1 MANISD
7 ILMQQAETSS
17 KSKGI
22 ADEQGK
28 LGTAYT
34 ELADIVG
41 QTKTAVEAD
50 DARATKL
57 ASEQRY
63 KLADSY
69 DSNPSNANNILNTLG
84 QSIANNVKVVK
95 GTRDAMDAI
104 ANESFLDD
112 PLKKLADVF
121 LIRPG
126 LYSKNYEAKNNI
138 EEDLKLSQ
146 AVNLAQ
152 QQGYQT
158 YAALGSA
165 ISDEQLKNKLEYIG
179 AKAGQEAMSAKFT
192 GLAWQSSALELVDK
206 STSSELKGLEA
217 YFNQGQAEQLFKF
230 NQDKFANEQDY
241 QAKTLDNAAKNLE
254 LSTET
259 VNRQNAQF
267 DRVLE
272 QDTIKA
278 NSEARAAES
287 LRLAATK
294 LGLNLNL
301 ASPVIPLNATPEEIA
316 TLTRV
321 ANAQVVSDIKEMKKN
336 PNLKLRLEAL
346 EAVADSYT
354 GQSLAGV
361 PEKLFVN
368 VWGTN
373 PWGAYNTV
381 NALGGLPATT
391 LPQERDL
398 NAFYRENYTDLST
411 KQIGLLHSTSDR
423 LTNSSSKTG
432 KVGDITGIA
441 GKETV
446 AGSESTSVNSKYITP
461 INAQNSAAENGAVF
475 DEDII
480 SKAIYMGSNVESG
493 GRNFYGMRP
502 VAEWEQIKA
511 IRDSKLYK
519 EVLAPLITG
528 GATGF
533 TSAQLVQRALDAVD
547 SKTLKRDD
555 VAPILAQFYQSMALQ
570 NNLVHNFAGH
580 GFPAQQS
587 WVVKQEDPVTGAYS
601 SYDLM
606 DKGSL
611 SNFISVQEYL
621 RNRGTVKRVLDSSG
635 LSNIGRTYMDTL
647 EERKRTVRHFVTGRE

>member
-17 KSKGI
+17 RSKGI

-41 QTKTAVEAD
+41 QTKAAVEAE
-50 DARATKL
+50 DAKAAKI

-84 QSIANNVKVVK
+84 QSIASNVKVVK
-95 GTRDAMDAI
+95 STRDAMDAI
-104 ANESFLDD
+104 TNESFLDD

-158 YAALGSA
+158 YAAIGSA

-179 AKAGQEAMSAKFT
+179 AKAGQEAMSDKFK

-206 STSSELKGLEA
+206 STASELKGLEA
-217 YFNQGQAEQLFKF
+217 YFNQGQAEQLFKL

-287 LRLAATK
+287 LRMAATK
-294 LGLNLNL
+294 LGLKLNL
-301 ASPVIPLNATPEEIA
+301 ASPVIPPNATPEEIA
-316 TLTRV
+316 TLTRI

-336 PNLKLRLEAL
+336 PNLKLRLDAL

-381 NALGGLPATT
+381 NALGGLPETT

-398 NAFYRENYTDLST
+398 NAFYRENYAELST
-411 KQIGLLHSTSDR
+411 KQLGLLHS
-423 LTNSSSKTG
+423 K
-432 KVGDITGIA
+432 
-441 GKETV
+441 KETV

-461 INAQNSAAENGAVF
+461 INAQNSAVENGAVF
-475 DEDII
+475 DEAII
-480 SKAIYMGSNVESG
+480 DKAIDMGSNVESG

-511 IRDSKLYK
+511 IRDSMLYK
-519 EVLAPLITG
+519 EVLAPLIAG

-587 WVVKQEDPVTGAYS
+587 WVVKQEDPVTGAYA
-601 SYDLM
+601 SYNLM

-635 LSNIGRTYMDTL
+635 LSNMGKSYMDL
-647 EERKRTVRHFVTGRE
+647 VEERKRTVRHFVTGRE

>member
-41 QTKTAVEAD
+41 QTKSAVEAD
-50 DARATKL
+50 DSRAAKI
-57 ASEQRY
+57 ASEQRHQ
-63 KLADSY
+63 LADSY
-69 DSNPSNANNILNTLG
+69 NSNPSNANNILNTLG
-84 QSIANNVKVVK
+84 QSIVSGIGKVKA
-95 GTRDAMDAI
+95 TSEAI
-104 ANESFLDD
+104 DTIQNERFMDD
-112 PLKKLADVF
+112 PLKVIADSLFV
-121 LIRPG
+121 RPG
-126 LYSKNYEAKNNI
+126 LERQKEYQLQHV

-158 YAALGSA
+158 YAALGSV

-179 AKAGQEAMSAKFT
+179 AKAGQEAMSDKFK

-206 STSSELKGLEA
+206 STASELKGLEA
-217 YFNQGQAEQLFKF
+217 YFNQGHAEQLFKL
-230 NQDKFANEQDY
+230 NQDKFANEKDY
-241 QAKTLDNAAKNLE
+241 QAKTLDNAAKHLE

-278 NSEARAAES
+278 NSEARAADS

-294 LGLNLNL
+294 LGINLNL

-321 ANAQVVSDIKEMKKN
+321 SNAQAVSDVKEMKKN

-398 NAFYRENYTDLST
+398 NAFYRENYTELST
-411 KQIGLLHSTSDR
+411 KQLGLLHSKP
-423 LTNSSSKTG
+423 N

-441 GKETV
+441 GKETI

-475 DEDII
+475 DEALIN
-480 SKAIYMGSNVESG
+480 KAINMGSNVESG
-493 GRNFYGMRP
+493 GKNFYAMRP

-519 EVLAPLITG
+519 NVLAPLIAG
-528 GATGF
+528 GATNF

-547 SKTLKRDD
+547 SKGLKRDD
-555 VAPILAQFYQSMALQ
+555 VAPILAQFYQSMVLQ

-601 SYDLM
+601 SYNLM

-635 LSNIGRTYMDTL
+635 LSNIGKTYMDL
-647 EERKRTVRHFVTGRE
+647 VEERKRAVQHFVTGE